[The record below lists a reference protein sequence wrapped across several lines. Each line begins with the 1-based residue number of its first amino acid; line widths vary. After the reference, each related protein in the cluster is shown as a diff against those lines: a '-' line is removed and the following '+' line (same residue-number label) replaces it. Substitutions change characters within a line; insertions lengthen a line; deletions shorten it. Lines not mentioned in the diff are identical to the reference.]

1 MHIVILVYDLLNFL
15 RKEPYDMA
23 SQITLDSTV
32 VFEPLKDFNSKYFRI
47 PFLTSTPKGALIA
60 GSDVRYTDGSDYN
73 QIDIGIARSED
84 GGKTWIDKQIVFKN
98 NNIHEHSRKM
108 DGCIV
113 VDKVTRRIFLFA
125 LSLDLHMHLDST
137 DNKHQSFVYKYS
149 DDDGLT
155 WSEEISLRHFYDDD
169 CILFFQGPGNGIQL
183 QDGTLV
189 IPIQRWVP
197 VPHRDRS
204 QAGIIYSKDHGLTW
218 EKCETLIDT
227 YTSESA
233 VVEYKPNEILISC
246 RSPLTEARGFYVT
259 NNLGKTWT
267 PHISHDT
274 LLEFGGC
281 QSAFLKITAP
291 NQKTY
296 ALHTAP
302 QQTHSPWERNKL
314 TLMCSD
320 NYTHWNYIAE
330 IIHMPN
336 DGYTCM
342 TYDEKKHELYL
353 LGEQKGSIVFYN
365 LTCFLPLIM
374 QNTRSYDHQVL
385 STIHQYPVYSQG
397 HHHAISHPDNWY
409 KLLDVNIKKGGFLL
423 LNLNLLSFN
432 HNELITLKL
441 KQSDVEQHDLAN
453 CHLTHTTLE
462 QSTGN
467 ATLALIP
474 TDQDTDT
481 FHYELYYS
489 QSSMDTLSV
498 SVVNCLAANHNKT
511 SFRLST
517 SFQDPNLEKYV
528 TALPK
533 CNSDLQPIL
542 LNL

>member
-1 MHIVILVYDLLNFL
+1 MHVVILVYDLLNFL

-84 GGKTWIDKQIVFKN
+84 GGKTWTDKQIVFKN
-98 NNIHEHSRKM
+98 NGIHEHSRKM

-169 CILFFQGPGNGIQL
+169 CILFFQGPGNGMQL

-218 EKCETLIDT
+218 KKCETLIDT

-259 NNLGKTWT
+259 NDLGKTWT

-281 QSAFLKITAP
+281 QSSFLKITAP

-374 QNTRSYDHQVL
+374 QNTRSYDHQAL

-453 CHLTHTTLE
+453 CQLTYTTLE
-462 QSTGN
+462 QSTGC
-467 ATLALIP
+467 ATLALVP
-474 TDQDTDT
+474 TSQGTDT
-481 FHYELYYS
+481 FHYELYYT
-489 QSSMDTLSV
+489 QSSIDTLSV
-498 SVVNCLAANHNKT
+498 SVVNCLAANHEKT

-533 CNSDLQPIL
+533 CNLDLQPIL

>member
-1 MHIVILVYDLLNFL
+1 MHVVILVYDLLNFL

-98 NNIHEHSRKM
+98 NGIHEHSRKM

-113 VDKVTRRIFLFA
+113 VDKVTQRIFLFA

-374 QNTRSYDHQVL
+374 QNTRSYDHQAL

>member
-1 MHIVILVYDLLNFL
+1 
-15 RKEPYDMA
+15 MA

-374 QNTRSYDHQVL
+374 QNTRSYDHQAL

-517 SFQDPNLEKYV
+517 SFQDPNLEKYI

-533 CNSDLQPIL
+533 CTPDLQPIL

>member
-1 MHIVILVYDLLNFL
+1 MHVVILVYDLLNFL
-15 RKEPYDMA
+15 RKEPHDMA

-98 NNIHEHSRKM
+98 NSIHEHSRKM

-113 VDKVTRRIFLFA
+113 VDKVTGRIFLFA

-189 IPIQRWVP
+189 IPIQRWGP
-197 VPHRDRS
+197 VPHRNRS

-259 NNLGKTWT
+259 NDLGKTWT

-374 QNTRSYDHQVL
+374 QNTRSYDHQAL

-462 QSTGN
+462 QSTDC

-474 TDQDTDT
+474 TSQGTDT
-481 FHYELYYS
+481 FHYELYYT
-489 QSSMDTLSV
+489 QSSIDTLSV
-498 SVVNCLAANHNKT
+498 SVVNCLATNHDKT

>member
-1 MHIVILVYDLLNFL
+1 
-15 RKEPYDMA
+15 MA

-98 NNIHEHSRKM
+98 NGIHEHSRKM

-113 VDKVTRRIFLFA
+113 VDQVTGRIFLFA

-183 QDGTLV
+183 QNGTLI

-218 EKCETLIDT
+218 ERCETLIDT

-259 NNLGKTWT
+259 NDLGETWT

-320 NYTHWNYIAE
+320 DYTHWNYVAE
-330 IIHMPN
+330 IIHTPN

-374 QNTRSYDHQVL
+374 QNTRSYDHQAL

-409 KLLDVNIKKGGFLL
+409 KVLDVNIKKEGFLL

-432 HNELITLKL
+432 HNELVTLKM

-453 CHLTHTTLE
+453 CHLTHTSLE
-462 QSTGN
+462 QSTGG
-467 ATLALIP
+467 ATLALVP
-474 TDQDTDT
+474 TGQGADT
-481 FHYELYYS
+481 FHYELYYT
-489 QSSMDTLSV
+489 QSSIDTLSV

-511 SFRLST
+511 SFRLAT

-528 TALPK
+528 TALPE
-533 CNSDLQPIL
+533 CSSDLQPIL